1 MMGENATDLSKDNQ
15 GFSEAPEPPAFDDDG
30 SVLLYK
36 SDKNESKTLKNGNI
50 SSSDPNATP
59 SPYLASEHTSQTST
73 TIDASSVNVNHE
85 SRVTRLLRTRKVRI
99 HITEAGNS
107 NEGLLNSLKKYVVYT
122 IKLVSDGVDEIQTR
136 RRYSDF
142 ESLRELLTR
151 IFPLVLVPPIPQKNY
166 FNLTMLNGL
175 VAGSNAASGGPGANT
190 QYATGAYINLSHL
203 AKDRL
208 IEHRKRLL
216 SNFLNSCLQIQQV
229 RNLEFFAKFLDP
241 NANWSDETTL
251 ISSHL
256 PKSVYLLN
264 PENGLKTDP
273 LYKNLPLPVSS
284 HAINLPFLK
293 PLLANSKKITKKTTR
308 LLSTG
313 SSSEPSTVSAAAE
326 SEASEV
332 SPPANESPV
341 HINTSNLDEINRK
354 VIENF
359 IGLASDYT
367 DLGTIFNSFSL
378 VLSESPVTRDKPK
391 LQEDEGR
398 ISLIFDK
405 VGQIFDRSYV
415 TLNLLIGEL
424 ETKFSEP
431 LGEAVQYLS
440 ILQTVTKFKERK
452 VRQSNLLNAEVKDK
466 KKDLEYLLKVE
477 EAGRNGTPAPLAAE
491 VAGHSE
497 DHSKYKLFPSF
508 KKLSR
513 YVSDIMDQNPDETRK
528 QKIVSLRT
536 KIVTLEKCQSIML
549 EDISYI
555 TDELDKNV
563 KLFHNKELKVIYE
576 ILLTY
581 NGFLL
586 NWGRKNIEIW
596 EEIREEVKTI

>member
-1 MMGENATDLSKDNQ
+1 MMAENDRANDDDP
-15 GFSEAPEPPAFDDDG
+15 GFVVGPETPSFEDDG

-36 SDKNESKTLKNGNI
+36 KENDEGRATAAETDSGRKATN
-50 SSSDPNATP
+50 SSSVGPE
-59 SPYLASEHTSQTST
+59 SASHTVG
-73 TIDASSVNVNHE
+73 ASSVSVSPE
-85 SRVTRLLRTRKVRI
+85 SRVTRLLRTQKARI

-107 NEGLLNSLKKYVVYT
+107 NEGLLSSLKKYVVYT
-122 IKLVSDGVDEIQTR
+122 IKLVGNGSDEIQTR

-142 ESLRELLTR
+142 RSLRELLTR
-151 IFPLVLVPPIPQKNY
+151 IFPLVLVPPIPHKNY

-175 VAGSNAASGGPGANT
+175 VAGSPAAPGAQAPST
-190 QYATGAYINLSHL
+190 SSTAGAYINLTHL

-251 ISSHL
+251 ISNHL
-256 PKSVYLLN
+256 PRSVYLLN
-264 PENGLKTDP
+264 PENGLKTDA
-273 LYKNLPLPVSS
+273 LYMHLPLPVSNN
-284 HAINLPFLK
+284 ALMPFLK
-293 PLLANSKKITKKTTR
+293 PLLDNSKKITKKTSR
-308 LLSTG
+308 LLS
-313 SSSEPSTVSAAAE
+313 SANL
-326 SEASEV
+326 SEAPTSENDPSEG
-332 SPPANESPV
+332 SPPASDNSV
-341 HINTSNLDEINRK
+341 HINTSNLDAINK
-354 VIENF
+354 KIIENF
-359 IGLASDYT
+359 MGLAADYT
-367 DLGTIFNSFSL
+367 DLGTILNSFSL
-378 VLSESPVTRDKPK
+378 VLSEAPEGGNKPK
-391 LQEDEGR
+391 SQEDEGR

-415 TLNLLIGEL
+415 TLNMLIGDL

-452 VRQSNLLNAEVKDK
+452 VRQNHLLNTEINSKRK
-466 KKDLEYLLKVE
+466 ELEYLLRVE
-477 EAGRNGTPAPLAAE
+477 EAGRNGALAPLAAE
-491 VAGHSE
+491 AAGPE
-497 DHSKYKLFPSF
+497 DQSKYKLFPSF
-508 KKLSR
+508 KKISR
-513 YVSDIMDQNPDETRK
+513 YVSDIIDQNPDQTRK
-528 QKIVSLRT
+528 QKILGLRT
-536 KIVTLEKCQSIML
+536 KIATLEKCKGIML

-555 TDELDKNV
+555 TDELEKNV
-563 KLFHNKELKVIYE
+563 TLFHNKELRVIYD

-596 EEIREEVKTI
+596 EEIREEVKLI